1 MVSRLKNMKSSG
13 GMIIVISMWNTLILE
28 DPESGMIWEVVISK
42 ELDIETVDSNVFQLL
57 KTKNG
62 IDANNGT
69 VYISGN

>member
-1 MVSRLKNMKSSG
+1 
-13 GMIIVISMWNTLILE
+13 MWNTLILE
-28 DPESGMIWEVVISK
+28 DPESGMIWEVVISN
-42 ELDIETVDSNVFQLL
+42 EQDIETVESNVFQLL

>member
-1 MVSRLKNMKSSG
+1 MKSSG

-28 DPESGMIWEVVISK
+28 DPESGMIWEVVISN
-42 ELDIETVDSNVFQLL
+42 ELDIETVESNVFQLL

>member
-1 MVSRLKNMKSSG
+1 MKYSH
-13 GMIIVISMWNTLILE
+13 IRRHRKWK
-28 DPESGMIWEVVISK
+28 IWKVVISK
-42 ELDIETVDSNVFQLL
+42 ELDIETVESNVFQLL